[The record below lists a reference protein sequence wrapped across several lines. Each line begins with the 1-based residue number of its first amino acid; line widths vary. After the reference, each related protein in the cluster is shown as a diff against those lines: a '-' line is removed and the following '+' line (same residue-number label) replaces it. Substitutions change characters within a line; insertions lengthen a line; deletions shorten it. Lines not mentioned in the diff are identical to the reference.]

1 MIPTCEYEIRD
12 LAENILK
19 FLPECERSVL
29 RKRFNEDTSV
39 IEMGKF
45 YGCSRAAV
53 DQAIK
58 KVLKTC
64 RLIVR
69 KLDKQVPI
77 MVEPSFNEKSVFWFG
92 EPTDSQ
98 KIMNDRVHTIGEE
111 VVLRPSQIKW
121 RKERDRRNLER
132 KRERAR
138 WKREEKL
145 ARKRE
150 KEMEDYYREK
160 ERREL
165 EEKMKTHEVK
175 EFVDLDGYKFA
186 AWIPKDRSNRKAL
199 EDALLE
205 GLGIHKES
213 INKVKM
219 FEKLEKELTNG
230 NC

>member
-1 MIPTCEYEIRD
+1 MIPKCEYEIRD

-29 RKRFNEDTSV
+29 RKRFNEGASV

-45 YGCSRAAV
+45 YGCSRSRV
-53 DQAIK
+53 DQMLT
-58 KVLKTC
+58 KVLRTC

-98 KIMNDRVHTIGEE
+98 KRMNDRIHTIGEE
-111 VVLRPSQIKW
+111 VALRPNQIKW
-121 RKERDRRNLER
+121 RKQRDQRNLKL
-132 KRERAR
+132 KRERAMSKR
-138 WKREEKL
+138 NRKREI
-145 ARKRE
+145 KRE
-150 KEMEDYYREK
+150 KEIENYYRDK

-165 EEKMKTHEVK
+165 EEKMKTHEIK

-186 AWIPKDRSNRKAL
+186 AWIPKDTSNRKAL

-219 FEKLEKELTNG
+219 FEKLQKELTNG

>member
-1 MIPTCEYEIRD
+1 MIPALTLSGIVY
-12 LAENILK
+12 A
-19 FLPECERSVL
+19 
-29 RKRFNEDTSV
+29 DTAS
-39 IEMGKF
+39 
-45 YGCSRAAV
+45 Y
-53 DQAIK
+53 
-58 KVLKTC
+58 
-64 RLIVR
+64 
-69 KLDKQVPI
+69 
-77 MVEPSFNEKSVFWFG
+77 
-92 EPTDSQ
+92 PTDVFFG
-98 KIMNDRVHTIGEE
+98 DTHVHTGWSADAGLDGAVKTPDEAYRLAIGEE